1 MSGNRFFSRACKHRE
16 LAAKSRRMT
25 VRRTMAVSLAL
36 SANLAAQN
44 PVPAVQTPAVGSPAA
59 ATPDTNFPPTLQAA
73 PQQAPVPSTVPTPS
87 PALPPTQVANPPV
100 RQPTSQ
106 QTPSPTPALPPN
118 LPLPALSPVPN
129 QRSVPPG
136 SAVIPGPGGTLLP
149 PSVTPLDQ
157 HVSPPSAP
165 APQIPQAENG
175 ITRPL
180 RNDASNLA
188 FDTLGFLGPYRRPT
202 VPPLFPGDE
211 ARLTRA
217 IRDGKLYLTL
227 QDALALA
234 LENNLDVE
242 AERYDLTLARTDLTR
257 ARGGGS
263 LRGVDYGIAE
273 PPAGVGGPGSPLLNT
288 ETVNANPATPTVVD
302 LTSLNST
309 TQMMTNLGELGTGLT
324 YSTGSNVP
332 LFDPQ
337 LIGTAGYFRR
347 SDTVTL
353 GSTSDTT
360 GPDGTGSSGGT
371 VTTPQPLTF
380 IALNLG
386 YLQGFSTGAQLEAL
400 VNNDSRVVY
409 GATGQLDPF
418 STPSTSVTLT
428 QPLLRGRGSEVNL
441 RFIRIARTDQKI
453 SRLLFE
459 QQVLETVYGVS
470 RLYYDLVSLGENV
483 QVKEDALRAASKQR
497 QDDQDQVTEG
507 TLAPIELTRA
517 QALESTS
524 RFDLTQAQGLYK
536 QEEIILRNQLLRTA
550 SPVFTAQFDEVVPT
564 DRISVPMELEPLDVP
579 ALVQHGL
586 SRRPDLAQAQ
596 LQIQTGQIQA
606 SASRNNALPQLNVYA
621 NVETRGS
628 SEQPYEVQGT
638 TGTGLPTVPQQLA
651 LGGLRVSTIYQAG
664 VQLTLPL
671 RNRVAESDA
680 ARDIVQLRQVQS
692 RTEKLA
698 QGVRQ
703 DVETAVVALQTAD
716 AAFRAASAS
725 RAYQSQLLDA
735 ERDKLSVGQ
744 STDLAVLQD
753 QAYLAQAR
761 STEIAARSNY
771 MKARLEL
778 DHALGDLL
786 EKNHITLD
794 DAIRGQLPQ

>member
-1 MSGNRFFSRACKHRE
+1 MKHPFTSHKHR
-16 LAAKSRRMT
+16 RVT
-25 VRRTMAVSLAL
+25 V
-36 SANLAAQN
+36 AAQ
-44 PVPAVQTPAVGSPAA
+44 ALLLASVQTLFAPLAVGQTLPQAGQPA
-59 ATPDTNFPPTLQAA
+59 PSVV
-73 PQQAPVPSTVPTPS
+73 PVPS
-87 PALPPTQVANPPV
+87 PALPPVQGATPVPRTQ
-100 RQPTSQ
+100 S
-106 QTPSPTPALPPN
+106 PSPSPSPALPPN

-136 SAVIPGPGGTLLP
+136 AAETNGPLDLQRQP
-149 PSVTPLDQ
+149 PTVTPLDP
-157 HVSPPSAP
+157 HVAQPDAP
-165 APQIPQAENG
+165 APQTQAAANDQ
-175 ITRPL
+175 TLPL
-180 RNDASNLA
+180 RNSVHGLHYDV
-188 FDTLGFLGPYRRPT
+188 LGFLGPYRRPT
-202 VPPLFPGDE
+202 VPQLFPGDP
-211 ARLTRA
+211 ARLTRL
-217 IRDGKLYLTL
+217 IQGRRLFLSL

-242 AERYDLTLARTDLTR
+242 AERYDITLARTDLTR
-257 ARGGGS
+257 ASGGGS
-263 LRGVDYGIAE
+263 LRGLDFSIAE

-288 ETVNANPATPTVVD
+288 ETVNANPATPTVTD
-302 LTSLNST
+302 LTALNST
-309 TQMMTNLGELGTGLT
+309 TQATTNLNQAGQGFT
-324 YSTGSNVP
+324 YSTGPNVP

-353 GSTSDTT
+353 GSTT
-360 GPDGTGSSGGT
+360 GTGTSGTGTDSGTGGT
-371 VTTPQPLTF
+371 VTTPQTLNF
-380 IALNLG
+380 VALNLG
-386 YLQGFSTGAQLEAL
+386 YLQGFSTGAQLEAI

-409 GATGQLDPF
+409 SSTGQLNPL

-428 QPLLRGRGSEVNL
+428 QPLLRGRGTEVNL
-441 RFIRIARTDQKI
+441 RYLRVARTNQKI

-483 QVKEDALRAASKQR
+483 LVKQESLRAASKQR

-517 QALESTS
+517 QALESSS
-524 RFDLTQAQGLYK
+524 RFELTQAQGLYK

-550 SPVFTAQFDEVVPT
+550 SPAFTAQFDEIIPT
-564 DRISVPMELEPLDVP
+564 DRITVPPAPEPLDVP
-579 ALVQHGL
+579 ALVQQSL
-586 SRRPDLAQAQ
+586 RLRPDLAQAQ
-596 LQIQTGQIQA
+596 LQVQTGQIQA
-606 SASRNNALPQLNVYA
+606 AASRNNVLPQLNVYA

-628 SEQPYEVQGT
+628 SEQPYETLGS
-638 TGTGLPTVPQQLA
+638 TGTGIPTTPQQLA

-671 RNRVAESDA
+671 RNRVAEADA

-698 QGVRQ
+698 QSVRQ
-703 DVETAVVALQTAD
+703 DVETAVVAVQTAEESY
-716 AAFRAASAS
+716 RAASSS
-725 RAYQSQLLDA
+725 RDYQAQLLDA

-753 QAYLAQAR
+753 EAFLAQAR

-786 EKNHITLD
+786 EKNHISLD
-794 DAIRGQLPQ
+794 DALEGTLP